1 MARIL
6 VAEDDPNQRRVL
18 EAYLEREGHSVVSV
32 ADGRA
37 ALDEARSRQPDLVI
51 LDLMMP
57 RVDGLDV
64 CRVLRA
70 VSDVPIIMVTAKST
84 EDDLLLGLDLGADDY
99 LTKPYSPR
107 ELMARVRV
115 LMRRHNLT
123 AHQESDS
130 TVIGDLVIDR
140 NRHEVRL
147 GTTVVDLTPREF
159 DLLAALAEEPG
170 RAFSRRELLDRSVGF
185 DHYALERTV
194 DMHIANLRKKVEFDP
209 TRPTYVVT
217 VKGRGYRL
225 EDGV

>member
-6 VAEDDPNQRRVL
+6 VAEDDRNQRRVL

-32 ADGRA
+32 EDGRS
-37 ALDEARSRQPDLVI
+37 ALDQARQRQPDLVI

-57 RVDGLDV
+57 KVDGLDV

-70 VSDVPIIMVTAKST
+70 DSDVPIIMVTAKST

-115 LMRRHNLT
+115 LMRRSGAGRSET
-123 AHQESDS
+123 A
-130 TVIGDLVIDR
+130 TVRVGQLSIDIS
-140 NRHEVRL
+140 RHEV
-147 GTTVVDLTPREF
+147 GVDGSAVELTPREF
-159 DLLAALAEEPG
+159 GLLAALAEEPG

-194 DMHIANLRKKVEFDP
+194 DMHIANLRKKIELDASDP
-209 TRPTYVVT
+209 TYIVT

-225 EDGV
+225 DDRAA